1 MRIHRHRR
9 FQREVERERQ
19 LFRVNERIR
28 VPEVQVIDEQGE
40 NLGALPTAQAL
51 ATARERG
58 FDLIE
63 VNPKAQPPICKFL
76 DYKQFKYEQ
85 EKARRLQKA
94 HAKKVEVKGV
104 RLSLRIGEHD
114 RNLRLEK
121 AKEFFDEGNR
131 VAVEIIL
138 RGRERAHG
146 AMARDVIQQFVNDL
160 RADYQI
166 SLDQPLS
173 VQGGRFSL
181 VVGGRK
187 QGTEGKKEAEAEEGE
202 EELDSAENRT

>member
-9 FQREVERERQ
+9 FQRQAELERK
-19 LFRVNERIR
+19 LIHVNERIR
-28 VPEVQVIDEQGE
+28 VPEVRVIDEQGE
-40 NLGALPTAQAL
+40 SIDVMPTERAIAL
-51 ATARERG
+51 ARERG
-58 FDLIE
+58 YDLIE
-63 VNPKAQPPICKFL
+63 VNPKAQPPICKLL

-114 RNLRLEK
+114 RDLRLKK
-121 AKEFFDEGNR
+121 ASEFFDEGNR

-138 RGRERAHG
+138 RGRERAYG
-146 AMARDVIQQFVNDL
+146 ATAREVIQKFVADL
-160 RADYQI
+160 RTNYDLSI
-166 SLDQPLS
+166 DQPLS

-181 VVGGRK
+181 VVGGK
-187 QGTEGKKEAEAEEGE
+187 PKGSEGAAAQEDEE
-202 EELDSAENRT
+202 EELDSAEQDA

>member
-76 DYKQFKYEQ
+76 DAKQFKYEQ

-114 RNLRLEK
+114 RTMRLEK

-146 AMARDVIQQFVNDL
+146 AMAREVIQKFVNDL
-160 RADYQI
+160 RSDYQLSI
-166 SLDQPLS
+166 DQPLS

-187 QGTEGKKEAEAEEGE
+187 HGTEGKQEAEEEGE
-202 EELDSAENRT
+202 DELDSKSVVQ

>member
-9 FQREVERERQ
+9 FQRQAEIERHLVRI
-19 LFRVNERIR
+19 NERIR
-28 VPEVQVIDEQGE
+28 VPEVRVIDEQGE
-40 NLGALPTAQAL
+40 NLDAMPTERAIAL
-51 ATARERG
+51 ARERG
-58 FDLIE
+58 YDLIE
-63 VNPKAQPPICKFL
+63 VNPKAQPPICRLL

-114 RNLRLEK
+114 RDLRLKK
-121 AKEFFDEGNR
+121 AGEFFDDGNR

-138 RGRERAHG
+138 RGRERAYG
-146 AMARDVIQQFVNDL
+146 ATAREVIQKFVENLRTDYDL
-160 RADYQI
+160 SI
-166 SLDQPLS
+166 DQPLS

-181 VVGGRK
+181 VVGGKRK
-187 QGTEGKKEAEAEEGE
+187 GSGNAPAPEED
-202 EELDSAENRT
+202 EELDSGE

>member
-9 FQREVERERQ
+9 FQREIERERQ
-19 LFRVNERIR
+19 LFRFNERIR
-28 VPEVQVIDEQGE
+28 VPEVRVIDEKGE
-40 NLGALPTAQAL
+40 NLGVLLTPQAL

-58 FDLIE
+58 LDLIE
-63 VNPKAQPPICKFL
+63 VNPKAQPPICRFL

-121 AKEFFDEGNR
+121 ATEFFAEGNR

-138 RGRERAHG
+138 RGRERAYG
-146 AMARDVIQQFVNDL
+146 GTAREVIQKFVNDL
-160 RADYQI
+160 RSDYEI
-166 SLDQPLS
+166 SVDQPLS

-181 VVGGRK
+181 VVGGK
-187 QGTEGKKEAEAEEGE
+187 KKGEGRSEEKGEDDE
-202 EELDSAENRT
+202 EELDSAEASA

>member
-9 FQREVERERQ
+9 FQRQAEIERQ
-19 LFRVNERIR
+19 AFRVNERIR
-28 VPEVQVIDEQGE
+28 VPDVRIIDEKGE
-40 NLGALPTAQAL
+40 NLGTMPIAQAL

-58 FDLIE
+58 YDLIE
-63 VNPKAQPPICKFL
+63 VGPKAQPPVCRFL

-114 RNLRLEK
+114 RQLRLKK
-121 AKEFFDEGNR
+121 AKEFFAEGNR
-131 VAVEIIL
+131 VAIEIIL
-138 RGRERAHG
+138 RGRERAYG
-146 AMARDVIQQFVNDL
+146 AMAREVIQKFVQDL
-160 RADYQI
+160 RLDHEI
-166 SLDQPLS
+166 SIDQPLA

-181 VVGGRK
+181 VVGGK
-187 QGTEGKKEAEAEEGE
+187 LKGSETDANKEEEDDE
-202 EELDSAENRT
+202 EELDSAESEE

>member
-9 FQREVERERQ
+9 FQREIERERQ
-19 LFRVNERIR
+19 LFRFNERIR
-28 VPEVQVIDEQGE
+28 VPEVRVIDEQGE
-40 NLGALPTAQAL
+40 NLGVLPTPQAL

-58 FDLIE
+58 LDLIE
-63 VNPKAQPPICKFL
+63 VNPKAQPPICRFL

-114 RNLRLEK
+114 RDLRLEK
-121 AKEFFDEGNR
+121 AKEFFTEGNR

-138 RGRERAHG
+138 RGRERAYG
-146 AMARDVIQQFVNDL
+146 GTAREVIQKFVNDL
-160 RADYQI
+160 RQDYEI
-166 SLDQPLS
+166 SVDQPLS

-181 VVGGRK
+181 VVGGK
-187 QGTEGKKEAEAEEGE
+187 KKGEGRNEEKGE
-202 EELDSAENRT
+202 EDEEALDSGEENA

>member
-9 FQREVERERQ
+9 FQRQAELERQ
-19 LFRVNERIR
+19 LFRFNERIR
-28 VPEVQVIDEQGE
+28 VPEVRVIDDQDE
-40 NLGALPTAQAL
+40 NLGVLPTEQAL
-51 ATARERG
+51 ALARERG
-58 FDLIE
+58 YDLIE

-94 HAKKVEVKGV
+94 HAKKVEVKGI

-114 RNLRLEK
+114 RNLRTEK

-131 VAVEIIL
+131 IAVEVIL
-138 RGRERAHG
+138 RGRERAYG
-146 AMARDVIQQFVNDL
+146 AMAREVIQKFVEDL
-160 RADYQI
+160 RQDYDLSI
-166 SLDQPLS
+166 DQPLA

-181 VVGGRK
+181 VVGG
-187 QGTEGKKEAEAEEGE
+187 KKKGSEKPTSGDDKES
-202 EELDSAENRT
+202 EELDAEKSAE